1 MRWASPLSMPK
12 RRASRRLSSL
22 RPSTVRSSSRRFMR
36 PTPTSCSIRRRKWA
50 QPSSWAPRTCGYSAK
65 PPRVAKPLSVLLTTW
80 RKSLPRPSNPASAA
94 RIGRWA
100 NIAWHSGV
108 QEPAK
113 VRYDRTMTLK
123 GKIVFVT
130 GASSGIGA
138 ATALA
143 FAAEGARLLLAARR
157 MDKLAAVAE
166 AALKRGAQAVHS
178 FSLDVRDRNAVK
190 QAIEKLPAEWAAI
203 DVLVNNAGLSRGLE
217 KLYQGNIDDWDEM
230 IDTNVKG
237 LLYVTRAVVPGMVER
252 DRGHVI
258 NLGSVAGEMT
268 YPNGAVYC
276 ASKAA
281 ERAINDGL
289 REDVLGTPIR
299 VTSVDPGMV
308 ESEFSLVR
316 FHGDAERAAK
326 VYQNIKPLTPED
338 IAETIVWAASR
349 PEHVNI
355 ARVVLTPVHQANA
368 LLFHR
373 IA

>member
-1 MRWASPLSMPK
+1 M
-12 RRASRRLSSL
+12 
-22 RPSTVRSSSRRFMR
+22 
-36 PTPTSCSIRRRKWA
+36 
-50 QPSSWAPRTCGYSAK
+50 
-65 PPRVAKPLSVLLTTW
+65 
-80 RKSLPRPSNPASAA
+80 N
-94 RIGRWA
+94 
-100 NIAWHSGV
+100 
-108 QEPAK
+108 
-113 VRYDRTMTLK
+113 LK

-130 GASSGIGA
+130 GASSGIGE

-157 MDKLAAVAE
+157 ADKLSEVAS
-166 AALKRGAQAVHS
+166 AALHSGAPAVHTI
-178 FSLDVRDRNAVK
+178 SLDVRDRKAVQ
-190 QAIEKLPAEWAAI
+190 QAIDTLPAEWAPI

-217 KLYQGNIDDWDEM
+217 KLYVGNPDDWDEM

-252 DRGHVI
+252 GRGHVV

-281 ERAINDGL
+281 ERSINDGL

-308 ESEFSLVR
+308 ETDFSLVR
-316 FHGDAERAAK
+316 FHGDTERAAK
-326 VYQNIKPLTPED
+326 VYKGASPLVAED
-338 IAETIVWAASR
+338 IAEVIVWTVKR
-349 PEHVNI
+349 PDNVNI
-355 ARVVLTPVHQANA
+355 ARVVLTPVQQANA

-373 IA
+373 